1 VYYKRNLS
9 LTLISR
15 VRNMQEFLV
24 GGAIRDKILGI
35 ASESTEKDYVV
46 VGSSPEEMQ
55 SLGFRQV
62 GKEFPVFLH
71 PKSNEEYAL
80 ARLERKIG
88 KGYKGFEFDTSKSV
102 TLEQDLSRRDL
113 TINAIAQNKDGSG
126 EYIDPF
132 GGLDDI
138 KERTLRHVSE
148 AFSEDPVRI
157 LRTARFAS
165 RFHHLGFTID
175 SGTLDLMKMMVSSGE
190 VDALTPERVF
200 KEINLS
206 MNTEAPSIF
215 FEVLIKSG
223 AYQRLFPMLEM
234 TQSGNLKHLDHENL
248 ASEVTFALWLY
259 DQKPGNIELL
269 CEHLKCPKDMQQIA
283 ELVSSWHDFASDFL
297 SHQPEEILNFYLKT
311 DGLRRQ
317 KRFELILES
326 FKNLNIDTSKIDQL
340 KTQLNLI
347 KISDL
352 KNINIAQELAEERLL
367 VITRFIDSA

>member
-1 VYYKRNLS
+1 
-9 LTLISR
+9 
-15 VRNMQEFLV
+15 MQEFLV

-35 ASESTEKDYVV
+35 ATESTEKDYVV
-46 VGSSPEEMQ
+46 VDSSPEEMK

-71 PKSNEEYAL
+71 PQSKEEYAL
-80 ARLERKIG
+80 ARLERKVG
-88 KGYKGFEFDTSKSV
+88 KGYKGFEFNTSKSV

-138 KERTLRHVSE
+138 KARKLKHVSE
-148 AFSEDPVRI
+148 AFTEDPVRI

-165 RFHHLGFTID
+165 RFNHLGFTID
-175 SGTLDLMKMMVSSGE
+175 SKTLDLMKMMVSSGE

-206 MNTEAPSIF
+206 MNSESPSIF
-215 FEVLIKSG
+215 FEVLIESG
-223 AYQRLFPMLEM
+223 AYQRLFPMLDM
-234 TQSGNLKHLDHENL
+234 TQAANLKLLDHENL
-248 ASEVTFALWLY
+248 TSEVRLALWLY
-259 DQKPGNIELL
+259 NQNPSNIGLL
-269 CEHLKCPKDMQQIA
+269 CEHLKCPKDIQQIA
-283 ELVSSWHDFASDFL
+283 ELVSIWHNFVSDFL
-297 SHQPEEILNFYLKT
+297 SHKPEEILNFYLKT

-317 KRFELILES
+317 KRFELILDS
-326 FKNLNIDTSKIDQL
+326 FKYINIDTSPIVQL
-340 KTQLNLI
+340 KNQLNSI

-352 KNINIAQELAEERLL
+352 KNINIAQELAEERLS
-367 VITRFIDSA
+367 VISRFINPA

>member
-1 VYYKRNLS
+1 
-9 LTLISR
+9 
-15 VRNMQEFLV
+15 MQEFLV

-35 ASESTEKDYVV
+35 ATESTEKDYVV
-46 VGSSPEEMQ
+46 VDSSPEEMK

-71 PKSNEEYAL
+71 PQSKEEYAL
-80 ARLERKIG
+80 ARLERKVG
-88 KGYKGFEFDTSKSV
+88 KGYKGFEFNTSKSV

-138 KERTLRHVSE
+138 KARKLKHVSE
-148 AFSEDPVRI
+148 AFTEDPVRI

-165 RFHHLGFTID
+165 RFNHLGFTID
-175 SGTLDLMKMMVSSGE
+175 SKTLDLMKMMVSSGE

-206 MNTEAPSIF
+206 MNSESPSIF
-215 FEVLIKSG
+215 FEVLIESG
-223 AYQRLFPMLEM
+223 AYQRLFPMLDM
-234 TQSGNLKHLDHENL
+234 TQAANLKLLDHENL
-248 ASEVTFALWLY
+248 TSEVRLALWLY
-259 DQKPGNIELL
+259 DQNPSNIGLL
-269 CEHLKCPKDMQQIA
+269 CEHLKCPKDIQQIA
-283 ELVSSWHDFASDFL
+283 ELVSIWHNFVSDFL
-297 SHQPEEILNFYLKT
+297 SHKPEEILNFYLKT

-317 KRFELILES
+317 KRFELILDS
-326 FKNLNIDTSKIDQL
+326 FKYLNIDTSPIVQL
-340 KTQLNLI
+340 KNQLNSI

-352 KNINIAQELAEERLL
+352 KNINIAQELAEERLS
-367 VITRFIDSA
+367 VISRFIHPAK

>member
-1 VYYKRNLS
+1 
-9 LTLISR
+9 
-15 VRNMQEFLV
+15 MQEFLV

-35 ASESTEKDYVV
+35 ATESTEKDYVV
-46 VGSSPEEMQ
+46 VDSSPEEMK

-71 PKSNEEYAL
+71 PQSKEEYAL
-80 ARLERKIG
+80 ARLERKVG
-88 KGYKGFEFDTSKSV
+88 KGYKGFEFNSSKSV

-138 KERTLRHVSE
+138 KARKLKHVSE
-148 AFSEDPVRI
+148 AFTEDPVRI

-165 RFHHLGFTID
+165 RFNHLGFTID
-175 SGTLDLMKMMVSSGE
+175 SKTLDLMKMMVSSGE

-206 MNTEAPSIF
+206 MNSESPSIF
-215 FEVLIKSG
+215 FEVLIESG
-223 AYQRLFPMLEM
+223 AYQRLFPMLDM
-234 TQSGNLKHLDHENL
+234 TQAANRKLLDHENL
-248 ASEVTFALWLY
+248 TSEVRLALWLY
-259 DQKPGNIELL
+259 DQNPSNIGLL
-269 CEHLKCPKDMQQIA
+269 CEHLKCPKDIQQIA
-283 ELVSSWHDFASDFL
+283 ELVSIWHNFVSDFL
-297 SHQPEEILNFYLKT
+297 SHKPEEILNFYLKT

-317 KRFELILES
+317 KRFELILDS
-326 FKNLNIDTSKIDQL
+326 FKYLNIDTSPIVQL
-340 KTQLNLI
+340 KNQLNSI

-352 KNINIAQELAEERLL
+352 KNINIAQELAEERLS
-367 VITRFIDSA
+367 VISRFINPA

>member
-1 VYYKRNLS
+1 
-9 LTLISR
+9 
-15 VRNMQEFLV
+15 MQEFLV

-35 ASESTEKDYVV
+35 ATESTEKDYVV
-46 VGSSPEEMQ
+46 VDSSPEEMK

-71 PKSNEEYAL
+71 PQSKEEYAL
-80 ARLERKIG
+80 ARLERKVG
-88 KGYKGFEFDTSKSV
+88 KGYKGFEFNTSKSV

-138 KERTLRHVSE
+138 KARKLKHVSE
-148 AFSEDPVRI
+148 AFTEDPVRI

-165 RFHHLGFTID
+165 RFNHLGFTID
-175 SGTLDLMKMMVSSGE
+175 SKTLDLMKMMVSSGE

-206 MNTEAPSIF
+206 MNSESPSIF
-215 FEVLIKSG
+215 FEVLIESG

-234 TQSGNLKHLDHENL
+234 TQAANLKLLDHENL
-248 ASEVTFALWLY
+248 TSEVRLALWLY
-259 DQKPGNIELL
+259 DQNPSNIGLL
-269 CEHLKCPKDMQQIA
+269 CEHLKCPKDIQQIA
-283 ELVSSWHDFASDFL
+283 ELVSIWHNFVSDFL
-297 SHQPEEILNFYLKT
+297 SHKPEEILNFYLKT

-317 KRFELILES
+317 KRFELILDS
-326 FKNLNIDTSKIDQL
+326 FKYINIDTSPIVQL
-340 KTQLNLI
+340 KNQLNSI

-352 KNINIAQELAEERLL
+352 KNINIAQELAEERLS
-367 VITRFIDSA
+367 VISRFIHPA

>member
-1 VYYKRNLS
+1 
-9 LTLISR
+9 
-15 VRNMQEFLV
+15 MQEFLV

-35 ASESTEKDYVV
+35 ATESTEKDYVV
-46 VGSSPEEMQ
+46 VDSSPEEMK

-71 PKSNEEYAL
+71 PQSKEEYAL
-80 ARLERKIG
+80 ARLERKVG
-88 KGYKGFEFDTSKSV
+88 KGYKGFEFNTSKSV

-138 KERTLRHVSE
+138 KARKLKHVSE
-148 AFSEDPVRI
+148 AFTEDPVRI

-165 RFHHLGFTID
+165 RFNHLGFTID
-175 SGTLDLMKMMVSSGE
+175 SKTLDLMKMMVSSGE

-206 MNTEAPSIF
+206 MNSESPSIF
-215 FEVLIKSG
+215 FEVLIESG
-223 AYQRLFPMLEM
+223 AYQRLFPMLDM
-234 TQSGNLKHLDHENL
+234 TQAANLKLLDHENL
-248 ASEVTFALWLY
+248 TSEVRLALWLY
-259 DQKPGNIELL
+259 DQNPSNIGLL
-269 CEHLKCPKDMQQIA
+269 CEHLKCPKDIQQIA
-283 ELVSSWHDFASDFL
+283 ELVSIWHNFVSDFL
-297 SHQPEEILNFYLKT
+297 SHKPEEILNFYLKT

-317 KRFELILES
+317 KRFELILDS
-326 FKNLNIDTSKIDQL
+326 FKYLNIDTSPIVEL
-340 KTQLNLI
+340 KNQLNSI

-352 KNINIAQELAEERLL
+352 KNINIAQELAEERLS
-367 VITRFIDSA
+367 VISRFINPA

>member
-1 VYYKRNLS
+1 
-9 LTLISR
+9 
-15 VRNMQEFLV
+15 MQEFLV

-35 ASESTEKDYVV
+35 ATESTEKDYVV
-46 VGSSPEEMQ
+46 VDSSPEEMK

-71 PKSNEEYAL
+71 PQSKEEYAL
-80 ARLERKIG
+80 ARLERKVG
-88 KGYKGFEFDTSKSV
+88 KGYKGFEFNTSKSV

-138 KERTLRHVSE
+138 KARKLKHVSE
-148 AFSEDPVRI
+148 AFTEDPVRI

-165 RFHHLGFTID
+165 RFNHLGFTID
-175 SGTLDLMKMMVSSGE
+175 SKTLDLMKMMVSSGE
-190 VDALTPERVF
+190 VDALTLERVF

-206 MNTEAPSIF
+206 MNSESPSIF
-215 FEVLIKSG
+215 FEVLIESG

-234 TQSGNLKHLDHENL
+234 TQAANLKLLDHENL
-248 ASEVTFALWLY
+248 TSEVRLALWLY
-259 DQKPGNIELL
+259 DQNPSNIGLL
-269 CEHLKCPKDMQQIA
+269 CEHLKCPKDIQQIA
-283 ELVSSWHDFASDFL
+283 ELVSIWHNFVSDFL
-297 SHQPEEILNFYLKT
+297 SHKPEEILNFYLKT

-317 KRFELILES
+317 KRFELILDS
-326 FKNLNIDTSKIDQL
+326 FNYLNIDTSPIVQL
-340 KTQLNLI
+340 KNQLNSI

-352 KNINIAQELAEERLL
+352 KNINIAQELAEERLS
-367 VITRFIDSA
+367 VISRFIHPAK

>member
-1 VYYKRNLS
+1 
-9 LTLISR
+9 
-15 VRNMQEFLV
+15 MQEFLV

-35 ASESTEKDYVV
+35 ATESTEKDYVV
-46 VGSSPEEMQ
+46 VDSSPEEMK

-71 PKSNEEYAL
+71 PQSKEEYAL
-80 ARLERKIG
+80 ARLERKVG
-88 KGYKGFEFDTSKSV
+88 KGYKGFEFITSKSV

-138 KERTLRHVSE
+138 KARKLKHVSE
-148 AFSEDPVRI
+148 AFTEDPVRI

-165 RFHHLGFTID
+165 RFNHLGFTID
-175 SGTLDLMKMMVSSGE
+175 SKTLDLMKMMVSSGE

-206 MNTEAPSIF
+206 MNSESPSIF
-215 FEVLIKSG
+215 FEVLIETG

-234 TQSGNLKHLDHENL
+234 TQAANLKLLDHENL
-248 ASEVTFALWLY
+248 TSEVRLALWLY
-259 DQKPGNIELL
+259 NQNPSNIGLL
-269 CEHLKCPKDMQQIA
+269 CEHLKCPKDIQQIA
-283 ELVSSWHDFASDFL
+283 ELVSIWHNFVSDFL
-297 SHQPEEILNFYLKT
+297 SHKPEEILNFYLKT

-317 KRFELILES
+317 KRFELILDS
-326 FKNLNIDTSKIDQL
+326 FKYLNIDTSPIVQL
-340 KTQLNLI
+340 KNQLNSI

-352 KNINIAQELAEERLL
+352 KNINIAQELAEERLS
-367 VITRFIDSA
+367 VISRFIHPAK

>member
-1 VYYKRNLS
+1 
-9 LTLISR
+9 
-15 VRNMQEFLV
+15 MQEFLV

-35 ASESTEKDYVV
+35 ATESTEKDYVV
-46 VGSSPEEMQ
+46 VDSSPEEMK

-71 PKSNEEYAL
+71 PQSKEEYAL
-80 ARLERKIG
+80 ARLERKVG
-88 KGYKGFEFDTSKSV
+88 KGYKGFEFITSKSV

-138 KERTLRHVSE
+138 KARKLKHVSE
-148 AFSEDPVRI
+148 AFTEDPVRI

-165 RFHHLGFTID
+165 RFNHLGFTID
-175 SGTLDLMKMMVSSGE
+175 SKTLDLMKMMVSSGE

-206 MNTEAPSIF
+206 MNSESPSIF
-215 FEVLIKSG
+215 FEVLIETG

-234 TQSGNLKHLDHENL
+234 TQAANLKLLDHENL
-248 ASEVTFALWLY
+248 TSEVRLALWLY
-259 DQKPGNIELL
+259 DQNPSNIGLL
-269 CEHLKCPKDMQQIA
+269 CEHLKCPKDIQQIA
-283 ELVSSWHDFASDFL
+283 ELVSIWHNFVSDFL
-297 SHQPEEILNFYLKT
+297 SHKPEEILNFYLKT

-317 KRFELILES
+317 KRFELILDS
-326 FKNLNIDTSKIDQL
+326 FKYLNIDTSPIVQL
-340 KTQLNLI
+340 KNQLNSI

-352 KNINIAQELAEERLL
+352 KNINIAQELAEERLS
-367 VITRFIDSA
+367 VISRFIHPAK

>member
-1 VYYKRNLS
+1 
-9 LTLISR
+9 
-15 VRNMQEFLV
+15 MQEFLV

-35 ASESTEKDYVV
+35 ATESTEKDYVV
-46 VGSSPEEMQ
+46 VDSSPEEMK

-71 PKSNEEYAL
+71 PQSKEEYAL
-80 ARLERKIG
+80 ARLERKVG
-88 KGYKGFEFDTSKSV
+88 KGYKGFEFNTSKSV

-138 KERTLRHVSE
+138 KARKLKHVSE
-148 AFSEDPVRI
+148 AFTEDPVRI

-165 RFHHLGFTID
+165 RFNHLGFTID
-175 SGTLDLMKMMVSSGE
+175 SKTLDLMKMMVSSGE

-206 MNTEAPSIF
+206 MNSESPSIF
-215 FEVLIKSG
+215 FEVLIESG

-234 TQSGNLKHLDHENL
+234 TQAANLKLLDHENL
-248 ASEVTFALWLY
+248 TSEVRLALWLY
-259 DQKPGNIELL
+259 DQNPSNIGLL
-269 CEHLKCPKDMQQIA
+269 CEHLKCPKDTQQIA
-283 ELVSSWHDFASDFL
+283 ELVSIWHNFVSDFL
-297 SHQPEEILNFYLKT
+297 SHNPEEILNFYLKT

-317 KRFELILES
+317 KRFELILDS
-326 FKNLNIDTSKIDQL
+326 FKYINIDTSPIVQL
-340 KTQLNLI
+340 KNQLNSI

-352 KNINIAQELAEERLL
+352 KNINIAQELAEERLS
-367 VITRFIDSA
+367 VISRFIHPAK

>member
-1 VYYKRNLS
+1 
-9 LTLISR
+9 
-15 VRNMQEFLV
+15 MQEFLV

-35 ASESTEKDYVV
+35 ATESTERDYVV
-46 VGSSPEEMQ
+46 VDSSPEEMK

-71 PKSNEEYAL
+71 PQSKEEYAL
-80 ARLERKIG
+80 ARLERKVG
-88 KGYKGFEFDTSKSV
+88 KGYKGFEFITSKSV

-138 KERTLRHVSE
+138 KARKLKHVSE
-148 AFSEDPVRI
+148 AFTEDPVRI

-165 RFHHLGFTID
+165 RFNHLGFTID
-175 SGTLDLMKMMVSSGE
+175 SKTLDLMKMMVSSGE

-206 MNTEAPSIF
+206 MNSESPSIF
-215 FEVLIKSG
+215 FEVLIETG

-234 TQSGNLKHLDHENL
+234 TQAVNLKLLDHENL
-248 ASEVTFALWLY
+248 TSEVRLALWLY
-259 DQKPGNIELL
+259 DQNPSNIGLL
-269 CEHLKCPKDMQQIA
+269 CEHLKCPKDIQQIA
-283 ELVSSWHDFASDFL
+283 ELVSIWHNFVSDFL
-297 SHQPEEILNFYLKT
+297 SHKPEEILNFYLKT

-317 KRFELILES
+317 KRFELILDS
-326 FKNLNIDTSKIDQL
+326 FKYLNIDTSPIVQL
-340 KTQLNLI
+340 KNQLNSI

-352 KNINIAQELAEERLL
+352 KNINIAQELAKERLS
-367 VITRFIDSA
+367 VISRFIHPAK

>member
-1 VYYKRNLS
+1 
-9 LTLISR
+9 
-15 VRNMQEFLV
+15 MQEFLV

-35 ASESTEKDYVV
+35 ATESTERDYVV
-46 VGSSPEEMQ
+46 VDSSPEEMK

-71 PKSNEEYAL
+71 PQSKEEYAL
-80 ARLERKIG
+80 ARLERKVG
-88 KGYKGFEFDTSKSV
+88 KGYKGFEFITSKSV

-138 KERTLRHVSE
+138 KARKLKHVSE
-148 AFSEDPVRI
+148 AFTEDPVRI

-165 RFHHLGFTID
+165 RFNHLGFTID
-175 SGTLDLMKMMVSSGE
+175 SKTLDLMKMMVSSGE

-206 MNTEAPSIF
+206 MNSESPSIF
-215 FEVLIKSG
+215 FEVLIETG

-234 TQSGNLKHLDHENL
+234 TQAVNLKLLDHENL
-248 ASEVTFALWLY
+248 TSEVRLALWLY
-259 DQKPGNIELL
+259 DQNPSNIGLL
-269 CEHLKCPKDMQQIA
+269 CEHLKCPKDIQQIA
-283 ELVSSWHDFASDFL
+283 ELVSIWHNFVSDFL
-297 SHQPEEILNFYLKT
+297 SHKPEEILNFYLKT

-317 KRFELILES
+317 KRFELILDS
-326 FKNLNIDTSKIDQL
+326 FKYLNIDTSPIVQL
-340 KTQLNLI
+340 KNQLNSI

-352 KNINIAQELAEERLL
+352 KNINIAQELAEERLS
-367 VITRFIDSA
+367 VISRFIHPAK

>member
-1 VYYKRNLS
+1 
-9 LTLISR
+9 
-15 VRNMQEFLV
+15 MQEFLV

-35 ASESTEKDYVV
+35 ATESTEKDYVV
-46 VGSSPEEMQ
+46 VDSSPEEMK

-71 PKSNEEYAL
+71 PQSKEEYAL
-80 ARLERKIG
+80 ARLERKVG
-88 KGYKGFEFDTSKSV
+88 KGYKGFEFNTSKSV

-138 KERTLRHVSE
+138 KARKLKHVSE
-148 AFSEDPVRI
+148 AFTEDPVRI

-165 RFHHLGFTID
+165 RFNHLGFTID
-175 SGTLDLMKMMVSSGE
+175 SKTLDLMKMMVSSGE
-190 VDALTPERVF
+190 VDALIPERVF

-206 MNTEAPSIF
+206 MNSESPSIF
-215 FEVLIKSG
+215 FEVLIESG

-234 TQSGNLKHLDHENL
+234 TQAANLKLLDHENL
-248 ASEVTFALWLY
+248 TSEVRLALWLY
-259 DQKPGNIELL
+259 DQNPSNIGLL
-269 CEHLKCPKDMQQIA
+269 CEHLKCPKDIQQIA
-283 ELVSSWHDFASDFL
+283 ELVSIWHNFVSDFL
-297 SHQPEEILNFYLKT
+297 SHKPEEILSFYLKT

-317 KRFELILES
+317 KRFELILDS
-326 FKNLNIDTSKIDQL
+326 FKYLNIDTSPIVEL
-340 KTQLNLI
+340 KNQLNSI

-352 KNINIAQELAEERLL
+352 KNINIAQELAEERLS
-367 VITRFIDSA
+367 VISRFIHPAK

>member
-1 VYYKRNLS
+1 
-9 LTLISR
+9 
-15 VRNMQEFLV
+15 MQEFLV

-35 ASESTEKDYVV
+35 ATESTEKDYVV
-46 VGSSPEEMQ
+46 VDSSPEEMK

-71 PKSNEEYAL
+71 PQSKEEYAL
-80 ARLERKIG
+80 ARLERKVG
-88 KGYKGFEFDTSKSV
+88 KGYKGFEFNTSKSV

-138 KERTLRHVSE
+138 KARKLKHVSE
-148 AFSEDPVRI
+148 AFTEDPVRI

-165 RFHHLGFTID
+165 RFNHLGFTID
-175 SGTLDLMKMMVSSGE
+175 SKTLDLMKMMVSSGE

-206 MNTEAPSIF
+206 MNSESPSIF
-215 FEVLIKSG
+215 FEVLIESG
-223 AYQRLFPMLEM
+223 AYQRLFPMLDM
-234 TQSGNLKHLDHENL
+234 TQAANLKLLDHENL
-248 ASEVTFALWLY
+248 TSEVRLALWLY
-259 DQKPGNIELL
+259 DQNPSNIGLL
-269 CEHLKCPKDMQQIA
+269 CEHLKCPKDIQQIA
-283 ELVSSWHDFASDFL
+283 ELVSIWHNFVSDFL
-297 SHQPEEILNFYLKT
+297 SHKPEEILNFYLKT

-317 KRFELILES
+317 KRFELILDS
-326 FKNLNIDTSKIDQL
+326 FKYLNIDTSPIVQL
-340 KTQLNLI
+340 KNQLNSI

-352 KNINIAQELAEERLL
+352 NNINIAQELAEERLS
-367 VITRFIDSA
+367 VISRFIHPAK

>member
-1 VYYKRNLS
+1 
-9 LTLISR
+9 
-15 VRNMQEFLV
+15 MQEFLV

-35 ASESTEKDYVV
+35 ATESTEKDYVV
-46 VGSSPEEMQ
+46 VDSSPEEMK

-71 PKSNEEYAL
+71 PQSKEEYAL
-80 ARLERKIG
+80 ARLERKVG
-88 KGYKGFEFDTSKSV
+88 KGYKGFEFNTSKSV

-138 KERTLRHVSE
+138 KARKLKHVSE
-148 AFSEDPVRI
+148 AFTEDPVRI

-165 RFHHLGFTID
+165 RFNHLGFTID
-175 SGTLDLMKMMVSSGE
+175 SKTLDLMKMMVSSGE

-206 MNTEAPSIF
+206 MNSESPSIF
-215 FEVLIKSG
+215 FEVLIESG

-234 TQSGNLKHLDHENL
+234 TQAANLKLLDHENL
-248 ASEVTFALWLY
+248 TSEVRLALWLY
-259 DQKPGNIELL
+259 DQNPSNIGLL
-269 CEHLKCPKDMQQIA
+269 CEHLKCPKDIQQIA
-283 ELVSSWHDFASDFL
+283 ELVSIWHNFVSDFL
-297 SHQPEEILNFYLKT
+297 SHKPEEILNFYLKT

-317 KRFELILES
+317 KRFELILDS
-326 FKNLNIDTSKIDQL
+326 FKYLNIDTSPIVEL
-340 KTQLNLI
+340 KNQLNSI
-347 KISDL
+347 KRSDL
-352 KNINIAQELAEERLL
+352 KNINIAQELAEERLS
-367 VITRFIDSA
+367 VISRFIHPAK

>member
-1 VYYKRNLS
+1 
-9 LTLISR
+9 
-15 VRNMQEFLV
+15 MQEFLV

-35 ASESTEKDYVV
+35 ATESTEKDYVV
-46 VGSSPEEMQ
+46 VDSSPEEMK

-71 PKSNEEYAL
+71 PQSKEEYAL
-80 ARLERKIG
+80 ARLERKVG
-88 KGYKGFEFDTSKSV
+88 KGYKGFEFNTSKSV

-138 KERTLRHVSE
+138 RARKLKHVSE
-148 AFSEDPVRI
+148 AFTEDPVRI

-165 RFHHLGFTID
+165 RFNHLGFTID
-175 SGTLDLMKMMVSSGE
+175 SKTLDLMKMMVSSGE

-206 MNTEAPSIF
+206 MNSESPSIF
-215 FEVLIKSG
+215 FEVLIESG
-223 AYQRLFPMLEM
+223 AYQRLFPMLDM
-234 TQSGNLKHLDHENL
+234 TQAANLKLLDHENL
-248 ASEVTFALWLY
+248 TSEVRLALWLY
-259 DQKPGNIELL
+259 DQNPSNIGLL
-269 CEHLKCPKDMQQIA
+269 CEHLKCPKDTQQIA
-283 ELVSSWHDFASDFL
+283 ELVSIWHNFVSDFL
-297 SHQPEEILNFYLKT
+297 SHKPEEILNFYLKT

-317 KRFELILES
+317 KRFELILDS
-326 FKNLNIDTSKIDQL
+326 FKYLNIDTSPIVEL
-340 KTQLNLI
+340 KNQLNSI

-352 KNINIAQELAEERLL
+352 KNINIAQELAEERLS
-367 VITRFIDSA
+367 VISRFIHPAK

>member
-1 VYYKRNLS
+1 
-9 LTLISR
+9 
-15 VRNMQEFLV
+15 MQEFLV

-35 ASESTEKDYVV
+35 ATESTEKDYVV
-46 VGSSPEEMQ
+46 VDSSPEEMK

-71 PKSNEEYAL
+71 PQSKEEYAL
-80 ARLERKIG
+80 ARLERKVG
-88 KGYKGFEFDTSKSV
+88 KGYKGFEFITSKSV

-138 KERTLRHVSE
+138 KARKLKHVSE
-148 AFSEDPVRI
+148 AFTEDPVRI

-165 RFHHLGFTID
+165 RFNHLGFTID
-175 SGTLDLMKMMVSSGE
+175 SKTLDLMKMMVSSGE

-206 MNTEAPSIF
+206 MNSESPSIF
-215 FEVLIKSG
+215 FEVLIETG

-234 TQSGNLKHLDHENL
+234 TQAVNLKLLDHENL
-248 ASEVTFALWLY
+248 TSEVRLALWLY
-259 DQKPGNIELL
+259 NQNPSNIGLL
-269 CEHLKCPKDMQQIA
+269 CEHLKCPKDIQQIA
-283 ELVSSWHDFASDFL
+283 ELVSIWHNFVSDFL
-297 SHQPEEILNFYLKT
+297 SHKPEEILNFYLKT

-317 KRFELILES
+317 KRFELILDS
-326 FKNLNIDTSKIDQL
+326 FKYLNIDTSPIVQL
-340 KTQLNLI
+340 KNQLNSI

-352 KNINIAQELAEERLL
+352 KNINIAQELAEERLS
-367 VITRFIDSA
+367 VISRFIHPAK

>member
-1 VYYKRNLS
+1 
-9 LTLISR
+9 
-15 VRNMQEFLV
+15 MQEFLV

-35 ASESTEKDYVV
+35 ATESTEKDYVV
-46 VGSSPEEMQ
+46 VDSSPEEMK

-71 PKSNEEYAL
+71 PQSKEEYAL
-80 ARLERKIG
+80 ARLERKVG
-88 KGYKGFEFDTSKSV
+88 KGYKGFEFNTSKSV

-138 KERTLRHVSE
+138 KARKLKHVSE
-148 AFSEDPVRI
+148 AFTEDPVRI

-165 RFHHLGFTID
+165 RFNHLGFTID
-175 SGTLDLMKMMVSSGE
+175 SKTLDLMKMMVSSGE

-206 MNTEAPSIF
+206 MNSESPSIF
-215 FEVLIKSG
+215 FEVLIESG
-223 AYQRLFPMLEM
+223 AYQRLFPMLDM
-234 TQSGNLKHLDHENL
+234 TQAANLKLLDHENL
-248 ASEVTFALWLY
+248 TSEVRLALWLY
-259 DQKPGNIELL
+259 DQNPSNIGLL
-269 CEHLKCPKDMQQIA
+269 CEHLKCPKDIQQIA
-283 ELVSSWHDFASDFL
+283 ELVSIWHNFVSDFL
-297 SHQPEEILNFYLKT
+297 SHKPEEILNFYLKS

-317 KRFELILES
+317 KRFELILDS
-326 FKNLNIDTSKIDQL
+326 FKYINIDTSPIVQL
-340 KTQLNLI
+340 KNQLNSI

-352 KNINIAQELAEERLL
+352 KNINIAQELAEERLS
-367 VITRFIDSA
+367 VISRFINPA

>member
-1 VYYKRNLS
+1 
-9 LTLISR
+9 
-15 VRNMQEFLV
+15 MQEFLV

-35 ASESTEKDYVV
+35 ATESTERDYVV
-46 VGSSPEEMQ
+46 VDSSPEEMK

-71 PKSNEEYAL
+71 PQSKEEYAL
-80 ARLERKIG
+80 ARLERKVG
-88 KGYKGFEFDTSKSV
+88 KGYKGFEFITSKSV

-138 KERTLRHVSE
+138 KARKLKHVSE
-148 AFSEDPVRI
+148 AFTEDPVRI

-165 RFHHLGFTID
+165 RFNHLGFTID
-175 SGTLDLMKMMVSSGE
+175 SKTLDLMKMMVSSGE

-206 MNTEAPSIF
+206 MNSESPSIF
-215 FEVLIKSG
+215 FEVLIETG
-223 AYQRLFPMLEM
+223 AYQILFPMLEM
-234 TQSGNLKHLDHENL
+234 TQAVNLKLLDHENL
-248 ASEVTFALWLY
+248 TSEVRLALWLY
-259 DQKPGNIELL
+259 NQNPSNIGLL
-269 CEHLKCPKDMQQIA
+269 CEHLKCPKDIQQIA
-283 ELVSSWHDFASDFL
+283 ELVSIWHNFVSDFL
-297 SHQPEEILNFYLKT
+297 SHKPEEILNFYLKT

-317 KRFELILES
+317 KRFELILDS
-326 FKNLNIDTSKIDQL
+326 FKYLNIDTSPIVQL
-340 KTQLNLI
+340 KNQLNSI

-352 KNINIAQELAEERLL
+352 KNINIAQELAEERLS
-367 VITRFIDSA
+367 VISRFIHPAK

>member
-1 VYYKRNLS
+1 
-9 LTLISR
+9 
-15 VRNMQEFLV
+15 MQEFLV

-35 ASESTEKDYVV
+35 ATESTEKDYVV
-46 VGSSPEEMQ
+46 VDSSPEEMK

-71 PKSNEEYAL
+71 PQSKEEYAL
-80 ARLERKIG
+80 ARLERKVG
-88 KGYKGFEFDTSKSV
+88 KGYKGFEFNTSKSV

-138 KERTLRHVSE
+138 KARKLKHVSE
-148 AFSEDPVRI
+148 AFTEDPVRI

-165 RFHHLGFTID
+165 RFNHLGFTID
-175 SGTLDLMKMMVSSGE
+175 SKTLDLMKMMVSSGE

-206 MNTEAPSIF
+206 MNSESPSIF
-215 FEVLIKSG
+215 FEVLIESG

-234 TQSGNLKHLDHENL
+234 TQAANLKLLDHENL
-248 ASEVTFALWLY
+248 TSEVRLALWLY
-259 DQKPGNIELL
+259 DQNPSNIGLL
-269 CEHLKCPKDMQQIA
+269 CEHLKCPKDIQQIA
-283 ELVSSWHDFASDFL
+283 ELVSIWHNFVSDFL
-297 SHQPEEILNFYLKT
+297 SHKPEEILSFYLKT

-317 KRFELILES
+317 KRFELILDS
-326 FKNLNIDTSKIDQL
+326 FKYINIDTSPIVQL
-340 KTQLNLI
+340 KNQLNSI

-352 KNINIAQELAEERLL
+352 KNINIAQELAEERLS
-367 VITRFIDSA
+367 VISRFIHPAK

>member
-1 VYYKRNLS
+1 
-9 LTLISR
+9 
-15 VRNMQEFLV
+15 MQEFLV

-35 ASESTEKDYVV
+35 ATESTERDYVV
-46 VGSSPEEMQ
+46 VDSSPEEMK

-71 PKSNEEYAL
+71 PQSKEEYAL
-80 ARLERKIG
+80 ARLERKVG
-88 KGYKGFEFDTSKSV
+88 KGYKGFEFITSKSV

-138 KERTLRHVSE
+138 KARKLKHVSE
-148 AFSEDPVRI
+148 AFTEDPVRI

-165 RFHHLGFTID
+165 RFNHLGFTID
-175 SGTLDLMKMMVSSGE
+175 SKTLDLMKMMVSSGE

-206 MNTEAPSIF
+206 MNSESPSIF
-215 FEVLIKSG
+215 FEVLIETG

-234 TQSGNLKHLDHENL
+234 TQAVNLKLLDHENL
-248 ASEVTFALWLY
+248 TSEVRLALWLY
-259 DQKPGNIELL
+259 NQNPSNIGLL
-269 CEHLKCPKDMQQIA
+269 CEHLKCPKDIQQIA
-283 ELVSSWHDFASDFL
+283 ELVSIWHNFVSDFL
-297 SHQPEEILNFYLKT
+297 SHKPEEILNFYLKT

-317 KRFELILES
+317 KRFELILDS
-326 FKNLNIDTSKIDQL
+326 FKYLNIDTSPIVQL
-340 KTQLNLI
+340 KNQLNSI

-352 KNINIAQELAEERLL
+352 KNINIAQELAEERLS
-367 VITRFIDSA
+367 VISRFINPA

>member
-1 VYYKRNLS
+1 
-9 LTLISR
+9 
-15 VRNMQEFLV
+15 MQEFLV

-35 ASESTEKDYVV
+35 ATESTERDYVIV
-46 VGSSPEEMQ
+46 DSSPEEMK

-71 PKSNEEYAL
+71 PQSKEEYAL
-80 ARLERKIG
+80 ARLERKVG
-88 KGYKGFEFDTSKSV
+88 KGYKGFEFNTSKSV

-138 KERTLRHVSE
+138 KARKLKHVSE
-148 AFSEDPVRI
+148 AFTEDPVRI

-165 RFHHLGFTID
+165 RFNHLGFTID
-175 SGTLDLMKMMVSSGE
+175 SKTLDLMKMMVSSGE

-206 MNTEAPSIF
+206 MNSESPSIF
-215 FEVLIKSG
+215 FEVLIETG

-234 TQSGNLKHLDHENL
+234 TQAVNLKLLDHENL
-248 ASEVTFALWLY
+248 TSEVRLALWLY
-259 DQKPGNIELL
+259 DQNPSNIGLL
-269 CEHLKCPKDMQQIA
+269 CEHLKCPKDIQQIA
-283 ELVSSWHDFASDFL
+283 ELVSIWHNFVSDFL
-297 SHQPEEILNFYLKT
+297 SHKPEEILNFYLKT

-317 KRFELILES
+317 KRFELILDS
-326 FKNLNIDTSKIDQL
+326 FKYLNIDTSPIVQL
-340 KTQLNLI
+340 KNQLNSI

-352 KNINIAQELAEERLL
+352 KNINIAQELAEERLS
-367 VITRFIDSA
+367 VISRFIHPAK

>member
-1 VYYKRNLS
+1 
-9 LTLISR
+9 
-15 VRNMQEFLV
+15 MQEFLV

-35 ASESTEKDYVV
+35 ATESTERDYVV
-46 VGSSPEEMQ
+46 VDSSPEEMK

-71 PKSNEEYAL
+71 PQSKEEYAL
-80 ARLERKIG
+80 ARLERKVG
-88 KGYKGFEFDTSKSV
+88 KGYKGFEFNTSKSV

-138 KERTLRHVSE
+138 KARKLKHVSE
-148 AFSEDPVRI
+148 AFTEDPVRI

-165 RFHHLGFTID
+165 RFNHLGFTID
-175 SGTLDLMKMMVSSGE
+175 SKTLDLMKMMVSSGE

-206 MNTEAPSIF
+206 MNSESPSIF
-215 FEVLIKSG
+215 FEVLIETG

-234 TQSGNLKHLDHENL
+234 TQAANLKLLDHENL
-248 ASEVTFALWLY
+248 TSEVRLALWLY
-259 DQKPGNIELL
+259 NQNPSNIGLL
-269 CEHLKCPKDMQQIA
+269 CEHLKCPKDIQQIA
-283 ELVSSWHDFASDFL
+283 ELVSIWHNFVSDFL
-297 SHQPEEILNFYLKT
+297 SHKPEEILNFYLKT

-317 KRFELILES
+317 KRFELILDS
-326 FKNLNIDTSKIDQL
+326 FKYLNIDTSPIVQL
-340 KTQLNLI
+340 KNQLNSI

-352 KNINIAQELAEERLL
+352 KNINIAQELAEERLS
-367 VITRFIDSA
+367 VISRFIHPAK

>member
-1 VYYKRNLS
+1 
-9 LTLISR
+9 
-15 VRNMQEFLV
+15 MQEFLV

-35 ASESTEKDYVV
+35 ATESTEKDYVV
-46 VGSSPEEMQ
+46 VDSSPEEMK

-71 PKSNEEYAL
+71 PQSKEEYAL
-80 ARLERKIG
+80 ARLERKVG
-88 KGYKGFEFDTSKSV
+88 KGYKGFEFNTSKSV

-138 KERTLRHVSE
+138 KARKLKHVSE
-148 AFSEDPVRI
+148 AFTEDPVRI

-165 RFHHLGFTID
+165 RFNHLGFTID
-175 SGTLDLMKMMVSSGE
+175 SKTLDLMKMMVSSGE

-206 MNTEAPSIF
+206 MNSKSPSIF
-215 FEVLIKSG
+215 FEVLIESG
-223 AYQRLFPMLEM
+223 AYQRLFPMLDM
-234 TQSGNLKHLDHENL
+234 TQAANLKLLDHENL
-248 ASEVTFALWLY
+248 TSEVRLALWLY
-259 DQKPGNIELL
+259 NQNPSNIGLL
-269 CEHLKCPKDMQQIA
+269 CEHLKCPKDIQQIA
-283 ELVSSWHDFASDFL
+283 ELVSIWHNFVSDFL
-297 SHQPEEILNFYLKT
+297 SHKPEEILNFYLKT

-317 KRFELILES
+317 KRFELILDS
-326 FKNLNIDTSKIDQL
+326 FKYINIDTSPIVQL
-340 KTQLNLI
+340 KNQLNSI

-352 KNINIAQELAEERLL
+352 KNINIAQELAEERLS
-367 VITRFIDSA
+367 VISRFINPA

>member
-1 VYYKRNLS
+1 
-9 LTLISR
+9 
-15 VRNMQEFLV
+15 MQEFLV

-35 ASESTEKDYVV
+35 ATESTEKDYVV
-46 VGSSPEEMQ
+46 VDSSPEEMK

-71 PKSNEEYAL
+71 PQSKEEYAL
-80 ARLERKIG
+80 ARLERKVG
-88 KGYKGFEFDTSKSV
+88 KGYKGFEFNTSKSV

-113 TINAIAQNKDGSG
+113 TINAIAQNKNGSG

-138 KERTLRHVSE
+138 KARKLKHVSE
-148 AFSEDPVRI
+148 AFTEDPVRI

-165 RFHHLGFTID
+165 RFNHLGFTID
-175 SGTLDLMKMMVSSGE
+175 SKTLDLMKMMVSSGE

-206 MNTEAPSIF
+206 MNSESPSIF
-215 FEVLIKSG
+215 FEVLIESG

-234 TQSGNLKHLDHENL
+234 TQAANLKLLDHENL
-248 ASEVTFALWLY
+248 TSEVRLALWLY
-259 DQKPGNIELL
+259 DQNPSNIGLL
-269 CEHLKCPKDMQQIA
+269 CEHLKCPKDIQQIA
-283 ELVSSWHDFASDFL
+283 ELVSIWHNFVSDFL
-297 SHQPEEILNFYLKT
+297 SHKPEEILNFYLKT

-317 KRFELILES
+317 KRFELILDS
-326 FKNLNIDTSKIDQL
+326 FNYLNIDTSPIVQL
-340 KTQLNLI
+340 KNQLNSI

-352 KNINIAQELAEERLL
+352 KNINIAQELAEERLS
-367 VITRFIDSA
+367 VISRFIHPAK

>member
-1 VYYKRNLS
+1 
-9 LTLISR
+9 
-15 VRNMQEFLV
+15 MQEFLV

-35 ASESTEKDYVV
+35 ATESTEKDYVV
-46 VGSSPEEMQ
+46 VDSSPEEMK

-71 PKSNEEYAL
+71 PQSKEEYAL
-80 ARLERKIG
+80 ARLERKVG
-88 KGYKGFEFDTSKSV
+88 KGYKGFEFNTSKSV

-138 KERTLRHVSE
+138 KARKLKHVSE
-148 AFSEDPVRI
+148 AFTEDPVRI

-165 RFHHLGFTID
+165 RFNHLGFTID
-175 SGTLDLMKMMVSSGE
+175 SKTLDLMKMMVSSGE

-206 MNTEAPSIF
+206 MNSESPSIF
-215 FEVLIKSG
+215 FEVLIESG

-234 TQSGNLKHLDHENL
+234 TQAANLKLLDNENL
-248 ASEVTFALWLY
+248 TSEVRLALWLY
-259 DQKPGNIELL
+259 DQNPSNIGLL
-269 CEHLKCPKDMQQIA
+269 CEHLKCPKDIQQIA
-283 ELVSSWHDFASDFL
+283 ELVSIWHNFVSDFL
-297 SHQPEEILNFYLKT
+297 SHKPEEILNFYLKT

-317 KRFELILES
+317 KRFELILDS
-326 FKNLNIDTSKIDQL
+326 FKYINIDTSPIVQL
-340 KTQLNLI
+340 KNQLNSI

-352 KNINIAQELAEERLL
+352 KNINIAQELAEERLS
-367 VITRFIDSA
+367 VISRFIHPAK

>member
-1 VYYKRNLS
+1 
-9 LTLISR
+9 
-15 VRNMQEFLV
+15 MQEFLV

-35 ASESTEKDYVV
+35 ATESTEKDYVV
-46 VGSSPEEMQ
+46 VDSSPEEMK

-71 PKSNEEYAL
+71 PQSKEEYAL
-80 ARLERKIG
+80 ARLERKVG
-88 KGYKGFEFDTSKSV
+88 KGYKGFEFNTSKSV

-138 KERTLRHVSE
+138 KARKLKHVSE
-148 AFSEDPVRI
+148 AFTEDPVRI

-165 RFHHLGFTID
+165 RFNHLGFTID
-175 SGTLDLMKMMVSSGE
+175 SKTLDLMKMMVSSGE

-206 MNTEAPSIF
+206 MNSESPSIF
-215 FEVLIKSG
+215 FEVLIESG

-234 TQSGNLKHLDHENL
+234 TKAANLKLLDHENL
-248 ASEVTFALWLY
+248 TSEVRLALWLY
-259 DQKPGNIELL
+259 DQNPSNIGLL
-269 CEHLKCPKDMQQIA
+269 CEHLKCPKDIQQIA
-283 ELVSSWHDFASDFL
+283 ELVSIWHNFVSDFL
-297 SHQPEEILNFYLKT
+297 SHKPEEILNFYLKT

-317 KRFELILES
+317 KRFELILDS
-326 FKNLNIDTSKIDQL
+326 FKYLNIDTSPIVQL
-340 KTQLNLI
+340 KNQLNSI

-352 KNINIAQELAEERLL
+352 KNINIAQELAEERLS
-367 VITRFIDSA
+367 VISRFIHPAK

>member
-1 VYYKRNLS
+1 
-9 LTLISR
+9 
-15 VRNMQEFLV
+15 
-24 GGAIRDKILGI
+24 
-35 ASESTEKDYVV
+35 
-46 VGSSPEEMQ
+46 
-55 SLGFRQV
+55 
-62 GKEFPVFLH
+62 
-71 PKSNEEYAL
+71 
-80 ARLERKIG
+80 
-88 KGYKGFEFDTSKSV
+88 
-102 TLEQDLSRRDL
+102 
-113 TINAIAQNKDGSG
+113 
-126 EYIDPF
+126 
-132 GGLDDI
+132 
-138 KERTLRHVSE
+138 
-148 AFSEDPVRI
+148 
-157 LRTARFAS
+157 
-165 RFHHLGFTID
+165 
-175 SGTLDLMKMMVSSGE
+175 
-190 VDALTPERVF
+190 
-200 KEINLS
+200 
-206 MNTEAPSIF
+206 
-215 FEVLIKSG
+215 
-223 AYQRLFPMLEM
+223 MLEM

-297 SHQPEEILNFYLKT
+297 SNQPEEILNFYLKT

>member
-1 VYYKRNLS
+1 
-9 LTLISR
+9 
-15 VRNMQEFLV
+15 MQEFLV

-35 ASESTEKDYVV
+35 ATESTEKDYVV
-46 VGSSPEEMQ
+46 VDSSPEEMK

-71 PKSNEEYAL
+71 PQSKEEYAL
-80 ARLERKIG
+80 ARLERKVG
-88 KGYKGFEFDTSKSV
+88 KGYKGFEFNTSKSV

-138 KERTLRHVSE
+138 KARKLKHVSE
-148 AFSEDPVRI
+148 AFTEDPVRI

-165 RFHHLGFTID
+165 RFNHLGFKID
-175 SGTLDLMKMMVSSGE
+175 SKTLDLMKMMVSSGE

-206 MNTEAPSIF
+206 MNSESPSIF
-215 FEVLIKSG
+215 FEVLIESG
-223 AYQRLFPMLEM
+223 AYQRLFPMLDM
-234 TQSGNLKHLDHENL
+234 TQAANLKLLDHENL
-248 ASEVTFALWLY
+248 TSEVRLALWLY
-259 DQKPGNIELL
+259 DQNPSNIGLL
-269 CEHLKCPKDMQQIA
+269 CEHLKCPKDIQQIA
-283 ELVSSWHDFASDFL
+283 ELVSIWHNFVSDFL
-297 SHQPEEILNFYLKT
+297 SHKPEEILNFYLKT

-317 KRFELILES
+317 KRFELILDS
-326 FKNLNIDTSKIDQL
+326 FKYINIDTSPIV
-340 KTQLNLI
+340 QLNNQLNSI

-352 KNINIAQELAEERLL
+352 KNINIAQELAEERLS
-367 VITRFIDSA
+367 VISRFINPA

>member
-126 EYIDPF
+126 EFIDPF
-132 GGLDDI
+132 GGLEDI
-138 KERTLRHVSE
+138 KERTIRHVSE

-175 SGTLDLMKMMVSSGE
+175 SGTIDLMKMMVSSGE

-206 MNTEAPSIF
+206 MNTEATSIF
-215 FEVLIKSG
+215 FEVLIESG

>member
-1 VYYKRNLS
+1 
-9 LTLISR
+9 
-15 VRNMQEFLV
+15 MQEFLV

-35 ASESTEKDYVV
+35 ATESTEKDYVV
-46 VGSSPEEMQ
+46 VDSSPEEMK

-71 PKSNEEYAL
+71 PQSKEEYAL
-80 ARLERKIG
+80 ARLERKVG
-88 KGYKGFEFDTSKSV
+88 KGYKGFEFNTSKSV

-138 KERTLRHVSE
+138 KARKLKHVSE
-148 AFSEDPVRI
+148 AFTEDPVRI

-165 RFHHLGFTID
+165 RFNHLGFTID
-175 SGTLDLMKMMVSSGE
+175 SKTLDLMKMMVSLGE

-206 MNTEAPSIF
+206 MNSESPSIF
-215 FEVLIKSG
+215 FEVLIESG

-234 TQSGNLKHLDHENL
+234 TQAANLKLLDNENL
-248 ASEVTFALWLY
+248 TSEVRLALWLY
-259 DQKPGNIELL
+259 DQNPSNIGLL
-269 CEHLKCPKDMQQIA
+269 CEHLKCPKDIQQIA
-283 ELVSSWHDFASDFL
+283 ELVSIWHNFVSDFL
-297 SHQPEEILNFYLKT
+297 SHKPEEILNFYLKT

-317 KRFELILES
+317 KRFELILDS
-326 FKNLNIDTSKIDQL
+326 FKYLNIDTSPIVQL
-340 KTQLNLI
+340 KNQLNSI

-352 KNINIAQELAEERLL
+352 KNINIAQELAEERLS
-367 VITRFIDSA
+367 VISRFIHPAK